1 MVGTMV
7 TSLIDS
13 LVLLTVGPMVGRL
26 DLIQENLM
34 VALSAAL
41 WVEMLGKLMAQ
52 QMVAYSEEFSVVVMV
67 ES

>member
-7 TSLIDS
+7 TSLIAS

-26 DLIQENLM
+26 DLLQENLM

-41 WVEMLGKLMAQ
+41 WVELLGKLMAQ
-52 QMVAYSEEFSVVVMV
+52 PTVAYSEEFSVVVMV

>member
-7 TSLIDS
+7 MSLIGS
-13 LVLLTVGPMVGRL
+13 LVLLTVGPMVDRL

-34 VALSAAL
+34 VALSVAL
-41 WVEMLGKLMAQ
+41 WVELLGKLMAQ
-52 QMVAYSEEFSVVVMV
+52 PMVAYSEEFSVVVMV